1 MKKNS
6 TQWTS
11 KLGFVL
17 ATAGAAV
24 GLGNLWK
31 FPYLMGANGGFSFLI
46 AYLVFILILGVP
58 VMIMEMALGRKTRH
72 DPVQA
77 YQDVHPHAKIVGVF
91 GVLAAFFI
99 LSYYSVIG
107 GWILK
112 YGFSYATSMKAPAD
126 FAAFTAQTWEPIVWH
141 GIFMLCTALICF
153 FGVKGIERA
162 SKFMMPALFL
172 ILIVIIIRSVT
183 LPNAGEGLSFIFSP
197 NLDNFSLS
205 SISAA
210 LGQVFYSLSLCMGI
224 TITYGSY
231 LRKEEHIVRSCFTV
245 AGLDTSIAVLAGI
258 AIFPA
263 VFSFGLKPEAGP
275 TLIFETL
282 PQVFGSFAGGGIFA
296 LLFFILVF
304 FAAVTSSVALL
315 EVVCS
320 LTIDT
325 FKWSRKRSVVVLAVV
340 IFLLGIPSSLSFGP
354 LADFKILSYNFFDFM
369 GMLTDKILL
378 PLGGIF
384 MCYYI
389 GWKWKPGILV
399 DEIEESGVKFKAAK
413 LWLFCIRFI
422 VPILVIV
429 VTITGFKD
437 IYTAITG

>member
-1 MKKNS
+1 MC
-6 TQWTS
+6 
-11 KLGFVL
+11 
-17 ATAGAAV
+17 
-24 GLGNLWK
+24 
-31 FPYLMGANGGFSFLI
+31 I
-46 AYLVFILILGVP
+46 
-58 VMIMEMALGRKTRH
+58 RDR
-72 DPVQA
+72 
-77 YQDVHPHAKIVGVF
+77 
-91 GVLAAFFI
+91 
-99 LSYYSVIG
+99 SYYSVIG

-304 FAAVTSSVALL
+304 FAAVTSSVAVSYTHLISLQPIIGMENPYRYRNKAQFPIGTDREGRPIAGFYAGRTHTIIPQEDCVLGVRENKAIL
-315 EVVCS
+315 EVILGFMEEFSIPAYREEEGSGLVRHVLIRYGFATKEIMVC
-320 LTIDT
+320 
-325 FKWSRKRSVVVLAVV
+325 VV
-340 IFLLGIPSSLSFGP
+340 INGCLL
-354 LADFKILSYNFFDFM
+354 
-369 GMLTDKILL
+369 
-378 PLGGIF
+378 
-384 MCYYI
+384 
-389 GWKWKPGILV
+389 
-399 DEIEESGVKFKAAK
+399 
-413 LWLFCIRFI
+413 
-422 VPILVIV
+422 
-429 VTITGFKD
+429 
-437 IYTAITG
+437 YTSRCV